1 MQLAG
6 IAAIII
12 GIVKLFDNYLKMKD
26 SNDIYRTEGYA
37 MGMFYSAILVFL
49 GMIILISC
57 L

>member
-26 SNDIYRTEGYA
+26 SNDIYQIEGYA
-37 MGMFYSAILVFL
+37 MGMFYSAVAIVL
-49 GMIILISC
+49 GMVILISC